1 MKHVGNMICAMA
13 AVLWFLSMTAYM
25 AACAKG
31 QVEFVGRRG
40 TPIELPLILG
50 VFTVGMMIALGVLY
64 HKKVIFTWVFLSSFI
79 ALLATLGVLIRTFFE
94 IAAVA

>member
-1 MKHVGNMICAMA
+1 MKYAGNMICAMA
-13 AVLWFLSMTAYM
+13 AVLWHLSMTAYM

-40 TPIELPLILG
+40 TPIELPLVLG
-50 VFTVGMMIALGVLY
+50 MFTVGMMIVLGVLY
-64 HKKVIFTWVFLSSFI
+64 HKKVIFTWAFI
-79 ALLATLGVLIRTFFE
+79 TSLITLLATLGIFIRTFLE